1 MINILIEGLECSIGP
16 YKYPCIHTCN
26 IIIQKKR
33 YQLNDFILESNTIPK
48 VLKKKGFFSEN
59 LSIEKKILAE
69 YNIDYDFFIIDLFEF
84 ELINFDLEKGFM
96 ALNKLFYNKFELE
109 DVLHS

>member
-1 MINILIEGLECSIGP
+1 VINILIEGLECSIGP
-16 YKYPCIHTCN
+16 DKYPCIHTCN

-33 YQLNDFILESNTIPK
+33 YQLNDFILNSNTVPK
-48 VLKKKGFFSEN
+48 VFKKKGFFLEN
-59 LSIEKKILAE
+59 LLIEKKILLE

-96 ALNKLFYNKFELE
+96 ALNKLYYNKFELE
-109 DVLHS
+109 NVLHS